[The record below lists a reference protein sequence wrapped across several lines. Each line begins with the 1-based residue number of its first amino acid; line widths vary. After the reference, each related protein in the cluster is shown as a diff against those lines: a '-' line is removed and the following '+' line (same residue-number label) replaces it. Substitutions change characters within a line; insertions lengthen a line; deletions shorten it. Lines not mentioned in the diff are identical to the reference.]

1 MSIINNIMNKTQELI
16 SGNSDDTNPSDVGDV
31 SDAGDIGESQS
42 EPTDT
47 DTSSPDTEAA
57 FDVGTAKDSKSS
69 EPEPKTEP
77 TTESKTESKTEP
89 KTESKTESKTEPKT
103 ESNSATNKDSKP
115 NKLYEKFKNLDCN
128 NSNFYT
134 KECNAF
140 LLEKELM
147 EEDNIAKDENA
158 RSFLYPNLNDKSF
171 NIKIASKKEFND
183 TKYDG
188 TIHEDIKGHAEK
200 LSRMD
205 FELQPHQQFVKNFL
219 SSQTPYNSLL
229 LFHGLGT
236 GKTCS
241 SIGVCEEMRDYMKQ
255 SGITK
260 KIIIVASENVQDNF
274 RSQLFDESR
283 MKLVN
288 GLWTINS
295 CIGNKL
301 INEVN
306 PTNIKAISKAKL
318 AEQIRKL
325 IKSYYL
331 FLGYGQFANYIIRQ
345 MNVEGSEKYDS
356 QTINK
361 RIIKKLR
368 NEFNDRLIVI
378 DEIHNIR
385 LSDDN
390 ANKKVAIYLER
401 LVKSALNMKLV
412 LLSATPMYNTYKEII
427 WLLNLM
433 NMNDRRGKMYIKNVF
448 DKNGNFKK
456 EGEELLMR
464 KARGY
469 VSFVRGENPY
479 TFPYRVYPN
488 EFAPNNTFPHIHYPK
503 YQMNLRKIPDDS
515 VDRILYLYLNTIE
528 KCDGCGECQY
538 CLYRYA
544 VNYMRNKENRI
555 VTNKGDIVNM
565 PSFDNMTKFGYTT
578 LQNPLRALIIA
589 YPYDGMNDAI
599 TNIGAE
605 KYSNK
610 LSPDSV
616 SSGLKEADDD
626 KVEELEV
633 VEDTKVSSSKNNK
646 SSKPE
651 EKLKIYKR
659 CPRGY
664 RKDPKT
670 GECKDKDGN
679 VIGIVIKPTALKKTT
694 AVKKNSSIQKE
705 EEESE
710 HEHEEEEHHDESEHD
725 EEDEEQKEESEH
737 EEEDEEQK
745 EESEHEEEE
754 QKEESDMADDES
766 EFPTDSVKESEK
778 GESSE
783 KEDSEMADDESE
795 YPTDTITKNGDSEIT
810 SSEGED
816 DKQKG
821 GFDLNPNELTGKAG
835 LERMMSFTDNQYK
848 KDDFE
853 YRPHI
858 EEKYGRIF
866 SYDKIGK
873 YSVKIKKLL
882 DCIYKTNSKD
892 VSDGVILVYSQYL
905 DAGLIPVALALE
917 ELGFVRYG
925 KNTKTL
931 FKTKPQKTVDARTL
945 KPSSDSKS
953 FMPARYSMITGD
965 KRISPDNDYEVK
977 GLTDPNNTNGDKVKF
992 VLISKAGAEGIDFK
1006 YIRQVHI
1013 LDPWYN
1019 TNRME
1024 QIIGRGVRNNSHK
1037 ALDFEKRNVQ
1047 IFMHGTILGDN
1058 KEETADLYVY
1068 RFAELKAIQI
1078 GKITRLLKETAVDC
1092 ILNHEQT
1099 NFTNEQMSKILK
1111 NPITQQLSDGKV
1123 LKNFKV
1129 GDMPFSPACDYMK
1142 NCDYL
1147 CRPNDAGDEVNEDTY
1162 NEKFIFMNNEKIKQ
1176 KIRMLMK
1183 MNFFYTKDVLISM
1196 IRNEKKYPL
1205 VQIYASL
1212 TQMIDDEKEIITDK
1226 YSRSGRL
1233 VNVGDYYLF
1242 QPLELNDT
1250 NVSIFERSRPI
1261 DYKSDSVV
1269 FEINKKILKN
1279 PSVPF
1284 SQQLYEE
1291 IGLDEDKPKLLGS
1304 NDVIKKMSK
1313 KYELTQQ
1320 YIVVTKNDDIDT
1332 ERVARG
1338 DNDWYKH
1345 AGIVIRKLSIEYP
1358 DAKDRMNYYLVSH
1371 IIEELFYSDKLKLMK
1386 YIYSL
1391 DDDKLM
1397 NGSFEWYVKEYFKK
1411 NTMKTDKHEFI
1422 ILYDL
1427 ERMKMFILDNNKWS
1441 EATPEDQREI
1451 RLETDELTFQSDK
1464 YNKIVGFLGYKRKN
1478 VALVFKVKDITSKRD
1493 TGAVC
1498 EEAGKEKSMDKL
1510 NLILNE
1516 KKYTKENTK
1525 MVKDKKGKIIKD
1537 AVSHT
1542 EICVIQEIIMRYFD
1556 DTEKNNKRWFLTPDM
1571 ALYYN
1576 LYKILN

>member
-16 SGNSDDTNPSDVGDV
+16 SGNSDDTNPSDVSDV
-31 SDAGDIGESQS
+31 GEPQS
-42 EPTDT
+42 ETTNT
-47 DTSSPDTEAA
+47 DTSSPGTQSMIDAA
-57 FDVGTAKDSKSS
+57 
-69 EPEPKTEP
+69 
-77 TTESKTESKTEP
+77 
-89 KTESKTESKTEPKT
+89 
-103 ESNSATNKDSKP
+103 KDSKP

-345 MNVEGSEKYDS
+345 MNVEGSEKYDT

-515 VDRILYLYLNTIE
+515 VSRILYLYLNTIE

-626 KVEELEV
+626 NDDKVEELEV

-646 SSKPE
+646 SSKSE

-679 VIGIVIKPTALKKTT
+679 IIGIVIKPTALKKTT

-705 EEESE
+705 EEDS
-710 HEHEEEEHHDESEHD
+710 EHEEEEQEDEVEHEEEEQKEESEHD
-725 EEDEEQKEESEH
+725 ESEQKEESEHDESEQKEESEH
-737 EEEDEEQK
+737 EEDEHEEDEHEEEEQKEESEHDESEQK

-754 QKEESDMADDES
+754 QKEESEMADDES

-810 SSEGED
+810 SSEGEG

-835 LERMMSFTDNQYK
+835 LERMMSFTDTQYK

-945 KPSSDSKS
+945 KPPSDSKS

-1111 NPITQQLSDGKV
+1111 TPITQQLSDGKV

-1147 CRPNDAGDEVNEDTY
+1147 CRPNDVGDEVNEDTY

-1261 DYKSDSVV
+1261 DHKSDSVV

-1284 SQQLYEE
+1284 SQHLYEE

-1304 NDVIKKMSK
+1304 NDVIQKMSK

-1332 ERVARG
+1332 ERVSRG

-1345 AGIVIRKLSIEYP
+1345 AGIVIRKLSLEYP

>member
-16 SGNSDDTNPSDVGDV
+16 SGNGDDTNSSDVGDV
-31 SDAGDIGESQS
+31 GESQS
-42 EPTDT
+42 ETT
-47 DTSSPDTEAA
+47 DTSSPDIQSTR
-57 FDVGTAKDSKSS
+57 DTAK
-69 EPEPKTEP
+69 
-77 TTESKTESKTEP
+77 
-89 KTESKTESKTEPKT
+89 
-103 ESNSATNKDSKP
+103 NSKP
-115 NKLYEKFKNLDCN
+115 NKLYDKFKNLDCN

-147 EEDNIAKDENA
+147 EQDNLAKDENV

-188 TIHEDIKGHAEK
+188 TIHEDIKGYAEK
-200 LSRMD
+200 LSKMD

-283 MKLVN
+283 MKFVN

-306 PTNIKAISKAKL
+306 PTNIKAVSKAKL

-331 FLGYGQFANYIIRQ
+331 FLGYGQFANYIIRH

-448 DKNGNFKK
+448 DKNGNFKND
-456 EGEELLMR
+456 GEELLMR

-488 EFAPNNTFPHIHYPK
+488 EFAPNNTFPHIKYPN

-538 CLYRYA
+538 CLYRYV

-555 VTNKGDIVNM
+555 VTNKGDIINM

-610 LSPDSV
+610 LSADSV

-633 VEDTKVSSSKNNK
+633 VEDTQVTLSRNKK
-646 SSKPE
+646 SSKLTQPLELEEKSQENPE
-651 EKLKIYKR
+651 TKLKIYKR
-659 CPRGY
+659 CPKGY
-664 RKDPKT
+664 RKEPKT

-679 VIGIVIKPTALKKTT
+679 IIGIVIKPTALKKTPSLQQN
-694 AVKKNSSIQKE
+694 KNSSIKKPE
-705 EEESE
+705 E
-710 HEHEEEEHHDESEHD
+710 
-725 EEDEEQKEESEH
+725 EEQKEESDH
-737 EEEDEEQK
+737 EEDEQK

-754 QKEESDMADDES
+754 QKEESDHEEEEQKEESDHDEEEQKETIETTDDES
-766 EFPTDSVKESEK
+766 EFPSDTAKESEK
-778 GESSE
+778 GDTLEKDDTSE
-783 KEDSEMADDESE
+783 KVVDETGNQSEDGDEDESE
-795 YPTDTITKNGDSEIT
+795 YPTDTITKNGDSEIS
-810 SSEGED
+810 SSEG

-835 LERMMSFTDNQYK
+835 LERMMSFTDTQYK

-873 YSVKIKKLL
+873 YSVKIKTLL

-925 KNTKTL
+925 KNIKTL

-945 KPSSDSKS
+945 NPPSDSKS

-977 GLTDPNNTNGDKVKF
+977 GLTDPNNTNGEKVKF

-1111 NPITQQLSDGKV
+1111 KPITQQLSDGKV
-1123 LKNFKV
+1123 LKKFKV

-1147 CRPNDAGDEVNEDTY
+1147 CRPNDVGEEVNQDTY

-1261 DYKSDSVV
+1261 DYKSDSIV

-1332 ERVARG
+1332 ERVSRG

-1345 AGIVIRKLSIEYP
+1345 AGIVIRKLSLEYP

-1391 DDDKLM
+1391 EDKFA

-1411 NTMKTDKHEFI
+1411 NTIKTDKHKFL

-1427 ERMKMFILDNNKWS
+1427 EKMKMFILDNNKWS